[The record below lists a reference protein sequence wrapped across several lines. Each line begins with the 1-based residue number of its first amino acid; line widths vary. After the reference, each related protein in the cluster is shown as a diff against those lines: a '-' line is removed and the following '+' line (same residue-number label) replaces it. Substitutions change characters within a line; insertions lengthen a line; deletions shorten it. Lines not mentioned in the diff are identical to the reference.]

1 MRARTALTLAV
12 IAALCLGLMAPAE
25 ASDPRARKHQV
36 DRALQHLKADMDET
50 SAALRHAANALHAAE
65 SKLPAARAK
74 VARVHGQL
82 VAAQARDRVL
92 GEQLQVAKAEVAR
105 AQGQIDDTLA
115 SIMASHQLIGRI
127 ARSSYQD
134 GGMGELAVVLQS
146 QSPDEFATRLV
157 LVQNAMRSEG
167 SVLTGL
173 AESRADLAAQRA
185 TLVAK
190 RQQVAGMKR
199 QQEALVQK
207 ISGLQAQ
214 AYALIRTGVFAPP
227 GLGWRHTAGD
237 RCACTDGGEQRNSPA
252 PAVLA
257 GPKRKRAQPATVTP

>member
-1 MRARTALTLAV
+1 M
-12 IAALCLGLMAPAE
+12 
-25 ASDPRARKHQV
+25 
-36 DRALQHLKADMDET
+36 QHLKADLDET
-50 SAALRHAANALHAAE
+50 SAALRTPANALHAAE

-82 VAAQARDRVL
+82 VAAQARDRLL

-115 SIMASHQLIGRI
+115 SIMASHKLIGRI

-167 SVLTGL
+167 NVLSGL
-173 AESRADLAAQRA
+173 AESAGRPGGPAGHPG
-185 TLVAK
+185 
-190 RQQVAGMKR
+190 RQAPAGGR
-199 QQEALVQK
+199 DEAPA
-207 ISGLQAQ
+207 GGAGREDHRP
-214 AYALIRTGVFAPP
+214 AGP
-227 GLGWRHTAGD
+227 GD
-237 RCACTDGGEQRNSPA
+237 R
-252 PAVLA
+252 
-257 GPKRKRAQPATVTP
+257 RAARRSSR